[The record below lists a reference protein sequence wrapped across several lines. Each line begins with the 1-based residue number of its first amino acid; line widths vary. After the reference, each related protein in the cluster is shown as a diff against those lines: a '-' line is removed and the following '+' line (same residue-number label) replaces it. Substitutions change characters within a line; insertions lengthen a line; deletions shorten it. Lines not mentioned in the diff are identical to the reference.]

1 MLRHST
7 TTSQST
13 PSSCHNSLSHSP
25 VLVQHYN
32 VTTRLITLNWSEA
45 GLVCRCSAGSC
56 TTQPTPHLPLI
67 DGQHFVSSLIISRS
81 ARHRRGEEDSLELCV
96 CRWPPALYWPG
107 PSQGG
112 WRSPRPPLTWEVFVT
127 GAAHLYSQCEA
138 ADQYHGVTSD
148 HLTLLTHLVLSQ
160 CLTQFSVFTF
170 IILWHSPCLRVSVSL
185 ITRNIQLISSALSK
199 VWLSVSSRN
208 LSWWWEDGAGWG
220 TEHNW
225 KLLHRQQTAGRAG
238 ASVAAPATPDW
249 VGGSEGGDWVPTRAG
264 AERS

>member
-107 PSQGG
+107 PCQGG

-185 ITRNIQLISSALSK
+185 ITRNIQLISKALSLTVCEQQEPLLVVRRWRWLGNRTQLK
-199 VWLSVSSRN
+199 TSTQTTNSGQGRSVSGRPGHPWLSGGEWGGGLSSN
-208 LSWWWEDGAGWG
+208 
-220 TEHNW
+220 
-225 KLLHRQQTAGRAG
+225 
-238 ASVAAPATPDW
+238 
-249 VGGSEGGDWVPTRAG
+249 
-264 AERS
+264 